1 MADETNEK
9 SRGFEDVMDEE
20 DDVHEVEKIQG
31 RKSQQQKYLKQI
43 SKEDENPQQE
53 EISDV
58 EKKMKTLLLKAEQY
72 ASFLVSRHQ
81 QKKSKKQAVQKRR
94 GQYQEEKE
102 EEEQLI
108 KEEDED
114 DDNLPTILTSQ
125 PKILKG
131 GKLKDYQ
138 MIGLN
143 WMISLYET
151 GLNGILADDMGLG
164 KTIQSISLVGF
175 LKEFK
180 KINGPHLIIAPKST
194 LGNWFNEFQKWLPCC
209 RTIKLIAT
217 KDERE
222 EILQNYIAN
231 SKFDV
236 CLTSFEGAKL
246 CQKYLKKINFQYIII
261 DEAHKIKNEE
271 SQTALILRMF
281 KTNYKILLTGTPLQ
295 NNLHELWS
303 LLNFLLPDLFSS
315 SEIFDEWFSAN
326 NLSGKNNNEENDSKN
341 FEMISQLHRIL
352 KPFMMRRTKSEVMQT
367 LPPKKEIHLYVGL
380 TETQLNIYRNLL
392 SPKKSITGSEDDKKF
407 YLNILMQLRK
417 VCNHPYLF
425 EGIEEEGLPPL
436 GEHIITN
443 CGKMMVLDK
452 LLQKLK
458 NGKHQVLI
466 FSQMTM
472 VLDILEDYCNF
483 RQFKY
488 CRIDGNTDMTDR
500 DNQISDF
507 VKEDSTK
514 YIFLLSTRAG
524 GLGINLA
531 TADTVIL
538 YDSDWNPQMDLQ
550 AMDRAHR
557 IGQKS
562 IVNVYRLISENT
574 IEEKIIERQTIKLKW
589 DQLIIQQGRLAQKNR
604 VLSRDEIKDMIQ
616 FGASAIFKSK
626 GGTYTDE
633 DIDIL
638 LQRGEQKT
646 KDHNKTIDEKFKKS
660 NEQVGELSLSSINIY
675 DFLQKNNEND
685 KTKEDKVKNLFNIK
699 NYIQFQNI
707 FQEALDEQLARELA
721 SELRSRREKK
731 TMNYN
736 INAQFSH
743 MMATAPMPKAA
754 KIIKLPEHQL
764 FVEREKL
771 QELLQKEED
780 FKCMSNR
787 AKKAEKEEEN
797 SIEENGLTPKENKL
811 KDQYWATGFP
821 TWLKQEY
828 LSFIQGCERF
838 GKTAYKEIAEHIK
851 TKTEEEVS
859 QYSKAFWER
868 IDTISEKDKI
878 IKNIERGEQILKQ
891 KLVMS
896 DLLKER
902 CKIYQNVKEEFEFNS
917 AIYNKSK
924 SKFYTTENDKFL
936 IYASY
941 QMGYCNWPVII
952 KEIKTNP
959 MFQFDH
965 FFKSRSEYELNKRL
979 QSLLKVVE
987 KEKDFIVQIEAKK
1000 LKQKQEQEEKQRE
1013 QELKKEQQK
1022 QQQLLLEQ
1030 QKAEKEKEK
1039 ANQLQQQL
1047 NTEIVVSDSQS
1058 KTQQNNNNK
1067 DSKNTNS
1074 AKNSQEPQAKQQ
1086 SGIQKSSNQ
1095 QSSQV
1100 QQTQKSKENQGS
1112 SSKNANTNSK
1122 ANGLKQN
1129 SLLNYGVKVDKKV
1142 QQAPIL
1148 IDLESDDDE
1157 DDKIKI
1163 KRLPNATVPLPQ
1175 SQESKQENQQKQSQQ
1190 SSQSSNKQSTSNA
1203 SNNINS
1209 KKSHNIKDDK
1219 LEQNPQKKLKRD

>member
-43 SKEDENPQQE
+43 SNDDENPQQE

-81 QKKSKKQAVQKRR
+81 QKKNKKQVVQKRR

-108 KEEDED
+108 KEEEEE

-164 KTIQSISLVGF
+164 KTIQSISLIGF

-326 NLSGKNNNEENDSKN
+326 NLSGKNNNEENDTKN
-341 FEMISQLHRIL
+341 IEMISQLHRIL

-380 TETQLNIYRNLL
+380 TESQLNIYRNLL

-472 VLDILEDYCNF
+472 VLDILEDYCNY

-531 TADTVIL
+531 TADTVVL

-557 IGQKS
+557 IGQKN

-675 DFLQKNNEND
+675 DFLQKNHDND
-685 KTKEDKVKNLFNIK
+685 KTKEDK
-699 NYIQFQNI
+699 
-707 FQEALDEQLARELA
+707 EALDEQLARELA

-1000 LKQKQEQEEKQRE
+1000 LKLKQEQEEKQRE

-1022 QQQLLLEQ
+1022 QQQQLLEQ
-1030 QKAEKEKEK
+1030 QKAEKEK
-1039 ANQLQQQL
+1039 ANQQQQQQQQQQQL
-1047 NTEIVVSDSQS
+1047 NTEIIVTDSQP
-1058 KTQQNNNNK
+1058 KPQQNSNNNK
-1067 DSKNTNS
+1067 DSKNINS
-1074 AKNSQEPQAKQQ
+1074 AKNSQESQAKQQ
-1086 SGIQKSSNQ
+1086 STIQKSSNQ
-1095 QSSQV
+1095 QSNQV
-1100 QQTQKSKENQGS
+1100 QQTQKIKDPQNSS
-1112 SSKNANTNSK
+1112 SSKNNNTNSK
-1122 ANGLKQN
+1122 TNGLKQN

-1148 IDLESDDDE
+1148 IDLESEDEE

-1163 KRLPNATVPLPQ
+1163 KRLPNVIVPEPL
-1175 SQESKQENQQKQSQQ
+1175 SQESKQETQQKQSQQ

-1209 KKSHNIKDDK
+1209 KKSHNVKDDK
-1219 LEQNPQKKLKRD
+1219 IEQNPQKKLKRD